1 MRSPPLPVTL
11 LLAACSG
18 GAELAPSSQADRY
31 VEELEQSGEGAAGGA
46 PAPAAPPAPSG
57 PVKARKMATD
67 AAPAAAEP
75 MPMEKEEEAPADG
88 KDKGGDDEAAAP
100 ATRSWFPETFLFTPA
115 LVTDAQGLASV
126 PVRVPDRLTTWRV
139 LALAHDRQGHQ
150 AGDVHSFLGTLPVYV
165 EPVVPAFL
173 VSGDRITLPVQVVN
187 TTDGDWSGPLSV
199 DVSGAATA
207 GFSGTVSVP
216 AGASR
221 VYPVPLSA
229 PRAGELSLSL
239 RLGQADAVV
248 RTVPVKPAGM
258 LVEQSRGG
266 TLASPRSVELVGPA
280 DMDPDSA
287 RVRLV
292 VHPGALSVLRRELVR
307 AEAGDGSVS
316 ADAYALLLA
325 GQAPALLVALGEPA
339 DEDGAKALRDLGL
352 RAGQRVMRH
361 ALAPDTATAALLLP
375 AAAAHPDNPVMAR
388 LATRLADQLALAQR
402 PDGTYGE
409 GGTTAQR
416 MLVTTAEA
424 AAAVASLAQPRSGR
438 EAAPADQQRAARV
451 RLSAASAFERHQGL
465 VKDPYTAAA
474 ILASG
479 AVQGELQG
487 RLRAMVRE
495 AIVQEQDGSR
505 VLPVPEGV
513 VRGDGQTPT
522 VSEATALA
530 ALALQGDSEAT
541 ALLPDLG
548 GALLGAWRPDG
559 GWGEGRTDLLC
570 TRAVATLLKD
580 PLPAQVTVVLERD
593 GVEVRRG
600 SLSGERRTE
609 LLVLEAPGDQA
620 RGLHTWTVRA
630 EPAVAGLGF
639 SLSLQTWVPWPDPP
653 AGLGVEVDLDLPER
667 LSVGRRSALTL
678 ATAAPARTALSIAQP
693 LPAGVQPDP
702 TRLSELVV
710 EGRISSWEAEDGL
723 LTLEVPPQ
731 EATTWTAS
739 FDVVPT
745 LAGTLHADA
754 TQVRLPARPD
764 LVFTAPSGAWVVGD

>member
-1 MRSPPLPVTL
+1 MRSPTLPVTL
-11 LLAACSG
+11 LLAACSR
-18 GAELAPSSQADRY
+18 GAEMAPSAQADRY
-31 VEELEQSGEGAAGGA
+31 LEEAEQSKEGAAGGM
-46 PAPAAPPAPSG
+46 PAPAAPPAPPGSQRG
-57 PVKARKMATD
+57 AKLVDVD
-67 AAPAAAEP
+67 AASAPMEMPAA
-75 MPMEKEEEAPADG
+75 EAMDPAADG
-88 KDKGGDDEAAAP
+88 KDSDKGGDNESAAP

-115 LVTDAQGLASV
+115 LITDAQGLASV
-126 PVRVPDRLTTWRV
+126 PVRIPDRLTTWRI

-150 AGDVHSFLGTLPVYV
+150 AGDVTTFLGTLPVYV

-199 DVSGAATA
+199 DVTGATTA
-207 GFSGTVSVP
+207 SFSGTVSVP
-216 AGASR
+216 AGGSR
-221 VYPVPLSA
+221 VLPVPLSA
-229 PRAGELSLSL
+229 PRAGELTLSL
-239 RLGQADAVV
+239 RLGQADIVV

-266 TLASPRSVELVGPA
+266 TLASPRSVELEGPS

-287 RVRLV
+287 RVRVV

-307 AEAGDGSVS
+307 AQAGGGGVAD
-316 ADAYALLLA
+316 DAYALLLA
-325 GQAPALLVALGEPA
+325 GQAPALLEALGETIE
-339 DEDGAKALRDLGL
+339 EDGHKALRDLGL
-352 RAGQRVMRH
+352 TAGQRVLRQ

-388 LATRLADQLALAQR
+388 LATRLADQLAAEQR
-402 PDGTYGE
+402 PDGTYG
-409 GGTTAQR
+409 GGSGTTAQQ

-424 AAAVASLAQPRSGR
+424 ASAVASLAQT
-438 EAAPADQQRAARV
+438 PADQQRAARV
-451 RLSAASAFERHQGL
+451 RLSASSAFERHQGL

-513 VRGDGQTPT
+513 VRGDGLSPS

-530 ALALQGDSEAT
+530 ALALQGDAEAT
-541 ALLPDLG
+541 SLLPDLG
-548 GALLGAWRPDG
+548 AALLGAWRPAW
-559 GWGEGRTDLLC
+559 GWGEGRADLLC
-570 TRAVATLLKD
+570 TRTVALLLKE
-580 PLPAQVTVVLERD
+580 PLPEQVTVVLERD
-593 GVEVRRG
+593 GVELRRG
-600 SLSGERRTE
+600 SLSGARRTE

-653 AGLGVEVDLDLPER
+653 AGLGVEVDLDLPAR
-667 LSVGRRSALTL
+667 LSVGRRAALTL

-731 EATTWTAS
+731 DATTWTAS

-754 TQVRLPARPD
+754 TQVRLSARPD
-764 LVFTAPSGAWVVGD
+764 LVFTAPSGAWVVGE